1 MFFPLV
7 LVRRGLRST
16 ETTTEAVM
24 EVEEEEE
31 EVAGAASTGL
41 TLLKRLL
48 YNFFRA

>member
-24 EVEEEEE
+24 EEEEEE